1 MDCTS
6 VLQSERYIGHPNDRD
21 THFWLYY
28 LVVSAVC
35 VLYNMPKHR
44 LINTNRHMPDK
55 KSSKRHLTN
64 CSIRVAY
71 GRYGVKAI
79 TL

>member
-6 VLQSERYIGHPNDRD
+6 VLQSERYIGHPSDRD

-28 LVVSAVC
+28 LVVSAVR

-44 LINTNRHMPDK
+44 LIQIGPCQTDK

-64 CSIRVAY
+64 CSITVSY